1 MANNINMSLNLRAA
15 GFNSGITKAQRSLTL
30 LERTAQ
36 TVGRTL
42 QYALGGALIA
52 VAADASKAAIDFEL
66 AQRKLA
72 ALSKGESDD
81 AIQQLSDTAREL
93 GENSVY
99 TAAEVANLQVELKKL
114 GLSAVDVNELSEGM
128 VKFATAMDTDAADAS
143 KTLIQTINQF
153 KKTLD
158 PTLTLQEKAVLIS
171 NQFANAAVST
181 ALSFETLQ
189 ASMRYV
195 GPVAGS
201 LGLTFSETAAI
212 LGELANAGF
221 EGSKAGTVLRRILV
235 NLTKESGDVS
245 KLGEDFYDLIDGTA
259 SFSEILDIVG
269 VRAVAGTLALD
280 GLGGSVKE
288 LKNKIEDGTNIED
301 LFEARNGSIDGRLR
315 NLRSAIQEIG
325 IAILDTFGND
335 IRDAINSIIEWI
347 KSIDEGDIKFAAF
360 MAKLAIYGSTIG
372 ALVTKFGELT
382 LALKTLGSTGLLAI
396 GAAGWITL
404 TILAVKSL
412 QGAWETVNDELAKYD
427 KRNTTVESL
436 LAEGFEPGQYT
447 TDLDRVNKKAD
458 KVRSVLDQAFDQKK
472 LGLYFNAIR
481 EGTETVDSI
490 IEKNEEYIKRQS
502 QWGDINGRSFREVFT
517 SQVQLVGQYVDII
530 NNLDK
535 LNALA
540 NQPGNDLVTSII
552 NKDEAKDAG
561 DAVAYA
567 GSQIGTFLQQL
578 GTVKIPTTVAQLFNF
593 LERGTKPQEIK
604 LNSKGFDKDGVR
616 VENLLSYLNQFP
628 DTSLRVVKAL
638 DFMKE
643 NWASFEAVI
652 ADVGATFANALL
664 DPTVKLGDALR
675 DVFKNFI
682 RLAAQWLI
690 QVGLLTGAI
699 ALGNLL
705 TGGGL
710 SAFLNTQSNLSGS
723 TNLANNLAQGGG
735 GGRSF
740 SDGSFRSSIAGSDLV
755 IASQRGINI
764 NSRVYG

>member
-1 MANNINMSLNLRAA
+1 MSLNLRAA
-15 GFNSGITKAQRSLTL
+15 GFSSGISKAQRSLTL
-30 LERTAQ
+30 LEKTAQ

-42 QYALGGALIA
+42 QYAVGGALIA
-52 VAADASKAAIDFEL
+52 VAGDATKAAVDFEL

-72 ALSKGESDD
+72 ALSQGESQS
-81 AIQQLSDTAREL
+81 AIQSLSDTAREL

-114 GLSAVDVNELSEGM
+114 GLSAKDVDDLSEGM
-128 VKFATAMDTDAADAS
+128 VRFATAMDTDAAEAS
-143 KTLIQTINQF
+143 KTLVQTINQF

-158 PTLTLQEKAVLIS
+158 PTLTLQEKAVKIS
-171 NQFANAAVST
+171 NEFANAAVST
-181 ALSFETLQ
+181 ALSFDTLQ

-269 VRAVAGTLALD
+269 VRAVAGTLALE

-288 LKNKIEDGTNIED
+288 LQTQIEQGTNIEE

-325 IAILDTFGND
+325 IAVLDTFGED
-335 IRDAINSIIEWI
+335 IREAINSIIEWI
-347 KSIDEGDIKFAAF
+347 KSIDQADIQFAAF
-360 MAKLAIYGSTIG
+360 MAKVAIYGSTIG
-372 ALVTKFGELT
+372 SLVTKFGELT
-382 LALKTLGSTGLLAI
+382 LGLKALGVTGLAAI
-396 GAAGWITL
+396 GAGGWITL
-404 TILAVKSL
+404 TILAVQSL
-412 QGAWETVNDELAKYD
+412 SGAWNTVNSEIDKYD

-436 LAEGFEPGQYT
+436 LAEGFEAGRYV
-447 TDLDRVNKKAD
+447 DELDRVQSKAD
-458 KVRSVLDQAFDQKK
+458 EVRGVLDQSFSQDK
-472 LGLYFNAIR
+472 LNLYFGAIK

-502 QWGDINGRSFREVFT
+502 QWGDINGRSFREVYT

-530 NNLDK
+530 NNLEK
-535 LNALA
+535 LNGLA
-540 NQPGNDLVTSII
+540 NQPGNDLVSSII
-552 NKDEAKDAG
+552 NKDEVKDAG
-561 DAVAYA
+561 DSIAFA
-567 GSQIGTFLQQL
+567 GSQIGTFLRQL
-578 GTVKIPTTVAQLFNF
+578 ETVKIPTTVSQLFNL
-593 LERGTKPQEIK
+593 LERGAKPQEIK
-604 LNSKGFDKDGVR
+604 LNSKGFDADSVR
-616 VENLLSYLNQFP
+616 VESLLSKLNQFP

-643 NWASFEAVI
+643 NWTSFESVI
-652 ADVGATFANALL
+652 QGVGATFAEALL
-664 DPTVKLGDALR
+664 DPTVRLGDALK
-675 DVFKNFI
+675 DVFKNFV

-690 QVGLLTGAI
+690 QVALLTGAI
-699 ALGNLL
+699 ALGNVL

-710 SAFLNTQSNLSGS
+710 SAFLNTQSNLSNA
-723 TNLANNLAQGGG
+723 TNLSNNLAQGNGASFAA

-740 SDGSFRSSIAGSDLV
+740 TSTVAGSDLV
-755 IASQRGINI
+755 IASQRGINL